1 MINVRTG
8 GWAVLIVGMIAAAL
22 LASGMKVPASNLPE
36 DSAVKESLEGMGNTM
51 MGMAVF
57 FGIALVV
64 AVFLMATGRMPTAS
78 IRW

>member
-1 MINVRTG
+1 MVSVKTG
-8 GWAVLIVGMIAAAL
+8 GGAVLLVGMIAAAL
-22 LASGMKVPASNLPE
+22 LASGMKVPASNLPD
-36 DSAVKESLEGMGNTM
+36 DSAAKESLESLGNTM
-51 MGMAVF
+51 TAMAIF